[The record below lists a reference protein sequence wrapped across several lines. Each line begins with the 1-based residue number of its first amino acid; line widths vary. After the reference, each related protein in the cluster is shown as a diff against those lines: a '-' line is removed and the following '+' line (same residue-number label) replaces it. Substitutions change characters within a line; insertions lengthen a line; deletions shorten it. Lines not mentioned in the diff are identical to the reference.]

1 MMGPESLHKKKNR
14 LLPSSV
20 FIPPLQVFK
29 KGGQFLLRLGSEDV
43 SGTREW
49 HLFCSVRGRVFGGL
63 VVVLRHQQ
71 VMGNDFAYHMMF
83 S

>member
-1 MMGPESLHKKKNR
+1 MS
-14 LLPSSV
+14 SSV
-20 FIPPLQVFK
+20 VIPPLQVFK
-29 KGGQFLLRLGSEDV
+29 KGGQLLLRLGSEDV

-49 HLFCSVRGRVFGGL
+49 YLSFSLRGRVFGGL

-71 VMGNDFAYHMMF
+71 VMGNDFVYHLMF